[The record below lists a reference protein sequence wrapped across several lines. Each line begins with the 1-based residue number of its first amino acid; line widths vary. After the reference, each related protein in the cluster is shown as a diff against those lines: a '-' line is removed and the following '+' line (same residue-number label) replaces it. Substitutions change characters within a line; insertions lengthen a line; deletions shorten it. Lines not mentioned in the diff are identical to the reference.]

1 MTKEDVILILRY
13 PISEIVD
20 RAMAIAN
27 LTWKEEVAI
36 YQCGRKG
43 RTQEQAAEDCGYSVD
58 AMQRWFSKGIK
69 KLIFAWSRS
78 DWLHDLL
85 AEIKRRENP

>member
-27 LTWKEEVAI
+27 LTWKEEVAV

-43 RTQEQAAEDCGYSVD
+43 RTQEKAAEV
-58 AMQRWFSKGIK
+58 I
-69 KLIFAWSRS
+69 
-78 DWLHDLL
+78 
-85 AEIKRRENP
+85 